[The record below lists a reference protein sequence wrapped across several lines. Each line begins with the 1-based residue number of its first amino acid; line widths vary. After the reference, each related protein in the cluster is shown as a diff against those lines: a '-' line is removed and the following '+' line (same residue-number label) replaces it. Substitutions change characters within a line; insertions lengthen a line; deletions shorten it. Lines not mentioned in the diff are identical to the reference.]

1 MVYFVD
7 VFIDPAMMQQPMQK
21 IVPGV
26 FDHSTAEAL
35 EQDEGPENGG
45 QEQMSTFSNTY
56 RII

>member
-1 MVYFVD
+1 MD
-7 VFIDPAMMQQPMQK
+7 VFIDSAMMQQPMQK

-35 EQDEGPENGG
+35 EQDEGPDKRE
-45 QEQMSTFSNTY
+45 QEQKSTFSNTY

>member
-1 MVYFVD
+1 MDFVD

-35 EQDEGPENGG
+35 EQDEGPDKRE
-45 QEQMSTFSNTY
+45 QEQKSTFSNTY